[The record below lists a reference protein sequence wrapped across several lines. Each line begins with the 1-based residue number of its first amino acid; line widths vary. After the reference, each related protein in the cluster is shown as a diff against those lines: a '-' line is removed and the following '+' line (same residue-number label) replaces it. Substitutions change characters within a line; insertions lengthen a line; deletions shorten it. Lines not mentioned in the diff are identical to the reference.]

1 MYRIYHLQVIRA
13 ITESRTNNMIILEAC
28 PLSRTTTPLSTVWL
42 LLLLLL
48 LLKVSVRFAWP
59 TILLTLMCML
69 MLKIKEKMIK
79 YFVQQATNLSIPTCK
94 VSTTQKTLIRLYNI
108 NFVNKL
114 LLLGHRFKWFYVN
127 GQIKI
132 NRCLSSNLL
141 KNNWTNMY
149 QMKWKQN
156 MYIFNVSL
164 EIITFDIFRY
174 VKFKQMFNPSQI
186 EMIKH

>member
-1 MYRIYHLQVIRA
+1 M
-13 ITESRTNNMIILEAC
+13 
-28 PLSRTTTPLSTVWL
+28 STVKNHNTSL
-42 LLLLLL
+42 NSLIA
-48 LLKVSVRFAWP
+48 VAVVVVVVVVESISEV
-59 TILLTLMCML
+59 LLTYNTLDSNVHVDG
-69 MLKIKEKMIK
+69 LKIKEKMIK

-114 LLLGHRFKWFYVN
+114 LSSGHRFKWFYVN

-141 KNNWTNMY
+141 KNNWTNIY

-156 MYIFNVSL
+156 IYL
-164 EIITFDIFRY
+164 
-174 VKFKQMFNPSQI
+174 MF
-186 EMIKH
+186 H

>member
-28 PLSRTTTPLSTVWL
+28 PLSRTTTPPSTVWLL

-48 LLKVSVRFAWP
+48 LLKVSVRFSWP

-69 MLKIKEKMIK
+69 MDWRSKRRWSNILCSK
-79 YFVQQATNLSIPTCK
+79 QQTFQYQLVRFLQHRKHWSDYTTSILSTN
-94 VSTTQKTLIRLYNI
+94 YHYW
-108 NFVNKL
+108 
-114 LLLGHRFKWFYVN
+114 GHRFKCFYVN
-127 GQIKI
+127 GQAKI

-156 MYIFNVSL
+156 IYL
-164 EIITFDIFRY
+164 
-174 VKFKQMFNPSQI
+174 MF
-186 EMIKH
+186 H